1 MNEPH
6 FGILWKD
13 GSLTDLDFADD
24 IAMLSTSLQHLQEM
38 TTKLQ
43 EIAAKIGLRINCPK
57 TKIMHSLQSTN
68 QTITIENEPLEQVQ
82 HFQYLGSY
90 ISIDGTNNEDIK
102 KQNWQ
107 SYVHFSEN
115 AENMELKV
123 DQFEPKTKI
132 IQHNGPSDYFIC
144 Q

>member
-1 MNEPH
+1 MNEPR
-6 FGILWKD
+6 FGIPWKD

-43 EIAAKIGLRINCPK
+43 EITAKVGLRISCPK

-82 HFQYLGSY
+82 HFQYLGNY
-90 ISIDGTNNEDIK
+90 ISIDGVIENQSDAVHALDFDI
-102 KQNWQ
+102 
-107 SYVHFSEN
+107 
-115 AENMELKV
+115 
-123 DQFEPKTKI
+123 
-132 IQHNGPSDYFIC
+132 SDSTPTFNRAF
-144 Q
+144 